1 MFIIIIKSYVLYIL
15 YVLCFYTTGRA
26 GLFTQASRDHRHMSK
41 ALSYD
46 MTTATTS
53 LCVRKF
59 SSPLQPYGTTVVK
72 CCLLLTVMSF
82 HSTWLQKTAQPT
94 VCKVQASPE
103 GPGNIPP
110 PPDRADY
117 NTSIFFPRSTN
128 VHPWAS
134 QKGCLKRPQMPA
146 NKHTSVL
153 KGNPMPVLRWWRPS
167 RGLASVADR
176 QSEQNTTLRE

>member
-1 MFIIIIKSYVLYIL
+1 MLY
-15 YVLCFYTTGRA
+15 FYTTGRA

-46 MTTATTS
+46 MTTATS

-59 SSPLQPYGTTVVK
+59 SSPSQPYGTTVISAI
-72 CCLLLTVMSF
+72 CCWPWCRSTAHGCRKK
-82 HSTWLQKTAQPT
+82 HSPQYVRFRCPLRVLETY
-94 VCKVQASPE
+94 
-103 GPGNIPP
+103 PP
-110 PPDRADY
+110 PPSHRADY

-134 QKGCLKRPQMPA
+134 QKGCLKRPQTPA
-146 NKHTSVL
+146 NKHTLVL

-176 QSEQNTTLRE
+176 QSEQNTTLHE

>member
-1 MFIIIIKSYVLYIL
+1 MYCTYCMCYAFIQLAEQVYLHKHHVITDTWV
-15 YVLCFYTTGRA
+15 R
-26 GLFTQASRDHRHMSK
+26 RW
-41 ALSYD
+41 
-46 MTTATTS
+46 ATTWPQLPHHFVS
-53 LCVRKF
+53 
-59 SSPLQPYGTTVVK
+59 G
-72 CCLLLTVMSF
+72 SF
-82 HSTWLQKTAQPT
+82 HLHYNLTGPLSLSAVCCWPWCRSTAHGYRKQH
-94 VCKVQASPE
+94 SPQYVRFRRPLRVLE
-103 GPGNIPP
+103 TYPP
-110 PPDRADY
+110 PHRADY